1 MPRLFLATLLAV
13 AGGLAAVARAQDL
26 PAPTLGTGVAT
37 PAEGAPRSRSALEL
51 ADEALAAGLSAT
63 AEELYNQ
70 ALTSPSL
77 KPADRGR
84 IALGLSAAL
93 LERTRPE
100 EAKAAL
106 RDAPDGA
113 ARRLR
118 EGLIALL
125 EDRLADAAGIA
136 NKLEPTLL
144 PPNEVAWGYALRWMI
159 AAANGDNLAI
169 NLNLEAATR
178 TATSEEQKQ
187 RIEILG
193 YRSLVTSGKVDEKTV
208 TILREMTSN
217 AKGSPLAFAYARNL
231 ALAIAR
237 LNDWPAAAVGA
248 NGAEAYQKE
257 KARVAAAR
265 EEAARILADCGPLS
279 PARQAEADLL
289 AGLILGPESVDGRR
303 RLMAAARNSANPAV
317 RLTALRGLVAAA
329 FEAPASERRSVANEV
344 YDFLMKR
351 QGDFAYDCPRD
362 PKVLDAIHLAR
373 AQVMTLAGNR
383 DKARQAAEDLLR
395 EVPASPLAREASRT
409 LVIAAWGE
417 GSYRLA
423 ANYLNQLREQTSE
436 VAARDTL
443 ARLSA
448 DCLFLAGDFVLAE
461 KAYATLQAETRDG
474 RLAGDACY
482 QRVLSVLAQGQE
494 AALRDRAAGI
504 VEASARGVRPVAA
517 EITWRNTWNVVDDAR
532 KSLKPDEAD
541 RLVTRLSP
549 FIAGAADDPTFGL
562 RFAWLKA
569 LIALGNGQTAAA
581 ARLADEIGLRLDRI
595 NAAPDSP
602 ALRELKENVPELR
615 GHVALLRARTFLGQ
629 DAAKGRAEFRK
640 LREAQPDSPAAAAS
654 YLAEGRYLA
663 GLAKHDEAQD
673 LFARLG
679 KDFAGK
685 PALAEF
691 AALGLYEAAEQ
702 AVQQAPTAGAAKL
715 REAIELLELFGE
727 QHARNPLIIRVTLR
741 RAELLRALGLFDNAV
756 KVLDELIRD
765 HPADPARPQA
775 EMARADSLLG
785 RSELNRDRMGQLDR
799 QRVALAAAAYQRVCD
814 VWAKDPDSAAEAH
827 YKLALTLLE
836 RAGAEASAD
845 AAATRREAR
854 ARLMASLANLR
865 ATPGVTLPEYTGG
878 GRTWLAR
885 SILLLG
891 ESWEKEGNVAE
902 ALAAYQLIPE
912 LNRGLKPGE
921 TRLPGQAAAE
931 TKLATLRRPK

>member
-13 AGGLAAVARAQDL
+13 AGGLGAPARAQDL
-26 PAPTLGTGVAT
+26 PAPTLGTGVPAAT
-37 PAEGAPRSRSALEL
+37 DAAPRLRSTLDL
-51 ADEALAAGLSAT
+51 ADEALAAGLAAT

-70 ALTSPSL
+70 ALAAPRLSATE
-77 KPADRGR
+77 RGR
-84 IALGLSAAL
+84 IALGRSAAL
-93 LERTRPE
+93 LERTRAH
-100 EAKAAL
+100 EARAAL
-106 RDAPDGA
+106 RDAPAGP

-118 EGLIALL
+118 EGLVALL
-125 EDRLADAAGIA
+125 DDQLTDAAAIA
-136 NKLEPTLL
+136 NSLDPASL
-144 PPNEVAWGYALRWMI
+144 PPAEVAWGYALRWMI

-169 NLNLEAATR
+169 NQNLEAATR

-208 TILREMTSN
+208 TLLREMTAN

-237 LNDWPAAAVGA
+237 LHDWPLAPGGAAGL
-248 NGAEAYQKE
+248 EAYQKE
-257 KARVAAAR
+257 KARVTAAR

-289 AGLILGPESVDGRR
+289 AGLILGPDHLEGRR

-329 FEAPASERRSVANEV
+329 FEAPATERRSVANEV
-344 YDFLMKR
+344 HDFLMKR

-362 PKVLDAIHLAR
+362 ATVLDAIHLAR

-383 DKARQAAEDLLR
+383 EKARQAAEDLLR
-395 EVPASPLAREASRT
+395 EVPASPLAREANRT

-423 ANYLNQLREQTSE
+423 ANYLTQLREQSGEAGT
-436 VAARDTL
+436 RDTL
-443 ARLSA
+443 ARLAA

-461 KAYATLQAETRDG
+461 KAYAALQAETRDA

-482 QRVLSVLAQGQE
+482 QRILSVLGQGSD
-494 AALRDRAAGI
+494 ATLRDRATGI
-504 VEASARGVRPVAA
+504 IEASARGVRPVEAA
-517 EITWRNTWNVVDDAR
+517 VTWRNTWNVIDDAR

-541 RLVTRLSP
+541 RLVTRLAP
-549 FIAGAADDPTFGL
+549 FIAGASEDPAFGL

-569 LIALGNGQTAAA
+569 LIALGNGQTATA
-581 ARLADEIGLRLDRI
+581 ARLAGEIGQRLDRI

-602 ALRELKENVPELR
+602 ALRELKDSVPELR
-615 GHVALLRARTFLGQ
+615 GHVALLRARTYLGQ
-629 DAAKGRAEFRK
+629 DATKGREEFRK
-640 LREAQPDSPAAAAS
+640 LREAQPESPAAAAS
-654 YLAEGRYLA
+654 YLAEGRFLA
-663 GLAKHDEAQD
+663 AQAKHAEAQA

-679 KDFAGK
+679 KDFAEK

-702 AVQQAPTAGAAKL
+702 AVQRAPAEGAAKL
-715 REAIELLELFGE
+715 REAVEFLELFGE
-727 QHARNPLIIRVTLR
+727 QHPRNPLIVRVTLR
-741 RAELLRALGLFDNAV
+741 RAELLRALGLFDNAI

-775 EMARADSLLG
+775 EMARADALFG

-814 VWAKDPDSAAEAH
+814 VWAKDPDTAAEAH

-836 RAGAEASAD
+836 RAGAETSTD
-845 AAATRREAR
+845 ATATRREAR
-854 ARLMASLANLR
+854 ARLMSALANLR
-865 ATPGVTLPEYTGG
+865 ATPGSTLPEYTGG

-885 SILLLG
+885 AILLLG
-891 ESWEKEGNVAE
+891 QTWEKEGNTAE
-902 ALAAYQLIPE
+902 AIAAYQLIPE
-912 LNRGLKPGE
+912 LNRGLKAGE

-931 TKLATLRRPK
+931 SKLAALRRAK